1 VISHDDT
8 FEQGLDSLIRLRK
21 MDSQTRVMTEDD
33 GIMVEEQ
40 VQVHAS

>member
-1 VISHDDT
+1 
-8 FEQGLDSLIRLRK
+8 LRK